1 MKRTINVNL
10 GGRPFQI
17 TEDAY
22 TRLDDYLKSIAACLK
37 NNEYGEE
44 IVSDI
49 EARIG
54 ELCDERLKQSHAGFI
69 DIELVNEMIN
79 RMGNPEAMVEEDD
92 EHPQTAEANEKPKN
106 SDDNKEKEFKEFFK
120 KIKLEKK
127 FYLNK
132 EERMIGGV
140 VSGIAAYLNVDVTI
154 LRIIM
159 VFLIAAIGFIA
170 LLAYL
175 IVWAIAPTAETTT
188 DKLRMQGIEP
198 TPENIADKLTGEE
211 PKTNSGDSNTEVAKN
226 ERRKTILLAVTIV
239 VAALFFRPTITIT
252 GNNPILYITGFCA
265 TLTFALLV
273 IYAAFGLTNL
283 LSEKYKKIVFISFIT
298 ALVVTI
304 VFIVLSYLSTNII
317 I

>member
-37 NNEYGEE
+37 HNEYGEE
-44 IVSDI
+44 IVADI

-54 ELCDERLKQSHAGFI
+54 ELCDERLQQSRAGFI
-69 DIELVNEMIN
+69 DVELVNEMIN
-79 RMGNPEAMVEEDD
+79 RMGNPEAMMEE
-92 EHPQTAEANEKPKN
+92 EEQPQTADTNEEAKKQNEK
-106 SDDNKEKEFKEFFK
+106 KEKEYKEFFK
-120 KIKLEKK
+120 NIKLEKK

-211 PKTNSGDSNTEVAKN
+211 PKTNSGDSNTEVAKK
-226 ERRKTILLAVTIV
+226 ERLKTILLAVAIV
-239 VAALFFRPTITIT
+239 VAALLFRPTITIT

-265 TLTFALLV
+265 TLTFALFV
-273 IYAAFGLTNL
+273 VFAAFGLTNL

>member
-1 MKRTINVNL
+1 MSIYKNGRKRRIDDL
-10 GGRPFQI
+10 LS
-17 TEDAY
+17 EDDRMTCSRIY
-22 TRLDDYLKSIAACLK
+22 CSLISACLK
-37 NNEYGEE
+37 HNEYGEE
-44 IVSDI
+44 IVADI

-54 ELCDERLKQSHAGFI
+54 ELCDERLQQSRAGFI
-69 DIELVNEMIN
+69 DVELVNEMIN
-79 RMGNPEAMVEEDD
+79 RMGNPEAMMEE
-92 EHPQTAEANEKPKN
+92 EEQPQTAEANEKPKN
-106 SDDNKEKEFKEFFK
+106 SDDNKEKEYKEFFK
-120 KIKLEKK
+120 NIKLEKK
-127 FYLNK
+127 FYLDK
-132 EERMIGGV
+132 EERMVGGV
-140 VSGIAAYLNVDVTI
+140 IAGIAAYLNVDVTI
-154 LRIIM
+154 MRIIM
-159 VFLIAAIGFIA
+159 VVLIAVIGPIA

-226 ERRKTILLAVTIV
+226 ERWKTILLAVAIV

>member
-37 NNEYGEE
+37 HNEYGEE
-44 IVSDI
+44 IVADI

-54 ELCDERLKQSHAGFI
+54 ELCDERLQQSRAGFI
-69 DIELVNEMIN
+69 DVELVNEMIN
-79 RMGNPEAMVEEDD
+79 RMGNPEAMMEE
-92 EHPQTAEANEKPKN
+92 EEQPQTAEANEKPKN
-106 SDDNKEKEFKEFFK
+106 SDDNKEKEYKEFFK
-120 KIKLEKK
+120 NIKLEKK

-132 EERMIGGV
+132 EKRMIGGV

-198 TPENIADKLTGEE
+198 TPENIADRLTNEE
-211 PKTNSGDSNTEVAKN
+211 SKAKCSDNKAEVAKK
-226 ERRKTILLAVTIV
+226 ERLKTIILAVAIV
-239 VAALFFRPTITIT
+239 VAALLFRPTITIR

-265 TLTFALLV
+265 TLTYALLV
-273 IYAAFGLTNL
+273 IYAALGLTNQ

-298 ALVVTI
+298 SLVVTI
-304 VFIVLSYLSTNII
+304 VFIVLSYLSININI
-317 I
+317 

>member
-54 ELCDERLKQSHAGFI
+54 ELCDERLQQSRAGFI
-69 DIELVNEMIN
+69 DVELVNEMIN
-79 RMGNPEAMVEEDD
+79 RMGNPEAMMEE
-92 EHPQTAEANEKPKN
+92 EEQPQTADTNEEAKKQNEK
-106 SDDNKEKEFKEFFK
+106 KEKEYKEFFK
-120 KIKLEKK
+120 NIKLDKK

-140 VSGIAAYLNVDVTI
+140 VAGIAAYLNVDVTI
-154 LRIIM
+154 MRIIM
-159 VFLIAAIGFIA
+159 VVLIAAVGPIA

-211 PKTNSGDSNTEVAKN
+211 PKTNSGDSNTEVAKK
-226 ERRKTILLAVTIV
+226 ERLKTILLAVAIV
-239 VAALFFRPTITIT
+239 VAALLFRPTITIT
-252 GNNPILYITGFCA
+252 GNNPILYITGFFT

-273 IYAAFGLTNL
+273 TYAAFGLTNL
-283 LSEKYKKIVFISFIT
+283 LSEKYKRIVLISFIT
-298 ALVVTI
+298 ALVVTM
-304 VFIVLSYLSTNII
+304 VFIVLSYLSTNINI
-317 I
+317 

>member
-92 EHPQTAEANEKPKN
+92 EQPQTAEANKKPKN
-106 SDDNKEKEFKEFFK
+106 SDDNKEKEYKEFFN

-140 VSGIAAYLNVDVTI
+140 VAGIAAYLNVDVTI

-159 VFLIAAIGFIA
+159 VLLIAAIGFIA

-188 DKLRMQGIEP
+188 DKMRMQGIEP
-198 TPENIADKLTGEE
+198 TPENIADRLTNEE
-211 PKTNSGDSNTEVAKN
+211 SKAKCSDNKAEVAKK
-226 ERRKTILLAVTIV
+226 ERLKTILLAVAIV
-239 VAALFFRPTITIT
+239 VAALFFRPKITII

-265 TLTFALLV
+265 TLTFALSV
-273 IYAAFGLTNL
+273 IFAAFGLTNL
-283 LSEKYKKIVFISFIT
+283 LSEKYKKIVFISLIT
-298 ALVVTI
+298 SLVVTI

>member
-37 NNEYGEE
+37 HNEYGEE

-54 ELCDERLKQSHAGFI
+54 ELCDERLQQSRAGFI
-69 DIELVNEMIN
+69 DVELVNEMIN

-92 EHPQTAEANEKPKN
+92 EPQAPNSDEEPKS
-106 SDDNKEKEFKEFFK
+106 SDDNKEKEYKEFFK
-120 KIKLEKK
+120 NIKLEKK

-140 VSGIAAYLNVDVTI
+140 VAGIAAYLNVDVTI
-154 LRIIM
+154 MRIIM
-159 VFLIAAIGFIA
+159 VVLIAAVGPIA

-211 PKTNSGDSNTEVAKN
+211 PKTNSGDNKAEVAKK
-226 ERRKTILLAVTIV
+226 ERLKTILLAVAIV

-252 GNNPILYITGFCA
+252 GNNPILYITGGCA
-265 TLTFALLV
+265 TLTYALLV
-273 IYAAFGLTNL
+273 IFAAFGLTNL

-304 VFIVLSYLSTNII
+304 VFIVLSFLSININI
-317 I
+317 

>member
-37 NNEYGEE
+37 HNEYGEE
-44 IVSDI
+44 IVADI

-54 ELCDERLKQSHAGFI
+54 ELCDERLQQSRAGFI
-69 DIELVNEMIN
+69 DVELVNEMIN
-79 RMGNPEAMVEEDD
+79 RMGNPEAMMEE
-92 EHPQTAEANEKPKN
+92 EEQPQTADTNEEAKKQNEK
-106 SDDNKEKEFKEFFK
+106 KEKEYMEFFK
-120 KIKLEKK
+120 NIKLEKK

-211 PKTNSGDSNTEVAKN
+211 PKTNSGDSNTEVAKK
-226 ERRKTILLAVTIV
+226 ERLKTILLAVAIV
-239 VAALFFRPTITIT
+239 VAALLFRPTITIT

-265 TLTFALLV
+265 TLTFALFV
-273 IYAAFGLTNL
+273 VFAAFGLTNL

-304 VFIVLSYLSTNII
+304 VFIVLSYLSTNINI
-317 I
+317 

>member
-37 NNEYGEE
+37 HNEYGEE

-92 EHPQTAEANEKPKN
+92 EQPQTAEANEKPKN
-106 SDDNKEKEFKEFFK
+106 SDDNKEKEYKEFFK
-120 KIKLEKK
+120 NIKLEKK

-132 EERMIGGV
+132 EKRMIGGV

-198 TPENIADKLTGEE
+198 TPENIADRLTNEE
-211 PKTNSGDSNTEVAKN
+211 SKAKCSDNKAEVAKK
-226 ERRKTILLAVTIV
+226 ERLKTIILAVAIV
-239 VAALFFRPTITIT
+239 VAALLFRPTITIR

-265 TLTFALLV
+265 TLTYALLV
-273 IYAAFGLTNL
+273 IYAALGLTNQ

-298 ALVVTI
+298 SLVVTI
-304 VFIVLSYLSTNII
+304 VFIVLSYLSININI
-317 I
+317 

>member
-92 EHPQTAEANEKPKN
+92 EQPQTAEANEKPKN
-106 SDDNKEKEFKEFFK
+106 SDDNKEKEYKEFFK
-120 KIKLEKK
+120 NIKLEKK

-140 VSGIAAYLNVDVTI
+140 VAGIAAYLNVDVTI

-198 TPENIADKLTGEE
+198 TPENIADRLTNEE
-211 PKTNSGDSNTEVAKN
+211 SKAKCSDNKAEVAKK
-226 ERRKTILLAVTIV
+226 ERLKTILLAVAIV
-239 VAALFFRPTITIT
+239 VAALLFRPTITIR

-265 TLTFALLV
+265 TLTYALLV
-273 IYAAFGLTNL
+273 FAAFGLTNL

-298 ALVVTI
+298 SLVVTI
-304 VFIVLSYLSTNII
+304 VFIVLSYLSININI
-317 I
+317 

>member
-37 NNEYGEE
+37 HNEYGEE
-44 IVSDI
+44 IVADI

-54 ELCDERLKQSHAGFI
+54 ELCDERLQQSRAGFI
-69 DIELVNEMIN
+69 DVELVNEMIN
-79 RMGNPEAMVEEDD
+79 RMGNPEAMMEE
-92 EHPQTAEANEKPKN
+92 EEQPQTADTNEEAKKQNEK
-106 SDDNKEKEFKEFFK
+106 KEKEYKEFFK
-120 KIKLEKK
+120 NIKLEKK

-140 VSGIAAYLNVDVTI
+140 VAGIAAYLNVDVTI

-211 PKTNSGDSNTEVAKN
+211 PKTNSGDSNTEVAKK
-226 ERRKTILLAVTIV
+226 ERLKTILLAVAIV
-239 VAALFFRPTITIT
+239 VAALLFRPTITIT

-265 TLTFALLV
+265 TLTFALFV
-273 IYAAFGLTNL
+273 VFAAFGLTNL

-304 VFIVLSYLSTNII
+304 VFIVLSYLSTNINI
-317 I
+317 

>member
-10 GGRPFQI
+10 GARPFQI

-79 RMGNPEAMVEEDD
+79 RMGNPEAMVEEND
-92 EHPQTAEANEKPKN
+92 EPKAPNSDEEPKN
-106 SDDNKEKEFKEFFK
+106 SDDNKEKEYKEFFK
-120 KIKLEKK
+120 NIKLEKK

-140 VSGIAAYLNVDVTI
+140 IAGIAAYLNVDVTI
-154 LRIIM
+154 MRIIM
-159 VFLIAAIGFIA
+159 VVLIAAVGPIA

-211 PKTNSGDSNTEVAKN
+211 PKTNSGDNKAEVAKK
-226 ERRKTILLAVTIV
+226 ERLKTILLAVAIV

-252 GNNPILYITGFCA
+252 GNNTILYITGFFA
-265 TLTFALLV
+265 TLTYALLV
-273 IYAAFGLTNL
+273 IFAAFGLTNL

-298 ALVVTI
+298 ALVVTM
-304 VFIVLSYLSTNII
+304 VFIVLSFLSTNINI
-317 I
+317 

>member
-44 IVSDI
+44 IVADI

-92 EHPQTAEANEKPKN
+92 EQPQTAEANEKPKN
-106 SDDNKEKEFKEFFK
+106 SDDNKEKEYKEFFK
-120 KIKLEKK
+120 NIKLEKK

-140 VSGIAAYLNVDVTI
+140 VAGIAAYLNVDVTI

-198 TPENIADKLTGEE
+198 TPENIADRLTNEE
-211 PKTNSGDSNTEVAKN
+211 SKAKCSDNKAEVAKK
-226 ERRKTILLAVTIV
+226 ERLKTILLAVAIV
-239 VAALFFRPTITIT
+239 VAALLFRPTITIR

-265 TLTFALLV
+265 TLTYALLV
-273 IYAAFGLTNL
+273 FAAFGLTNL

-298 ALVVTI
+298 SLVVTI
-304 VFIVLSYLSTNII
+304 VFIVLSYLSININI
-317 I
+317 

>member
-37 NNEYGEE
+37 HNEYGEE

-54 ELCDERLKQSHAGFI
+54 ELCDERLQQSRAGFV
-69 DIELVNEMIN
+69 DVELVNEMIN
-79 RMGNPEAMVEEDD
+79 RIGNPEAMMEE
-92 EHPQTAEANEKPKN
+92 EEQPQTAEANEKPKN
-106 SDDNKEKEFKEFFK
+106 SDDNKEKEYMEFFK
-120 KIKLEKK
+120 NIKLEKK

-226 ERRKTILLAVTIV
+226 ERLKTILLAVAIV

-265 TLTFALLV
+265 TLTFALFV
-273 IYAAFGLTNL
+273 VFAAFGLTNL

-304 VFIVLSYLSTNII
+304 VFIVLSYLSTNINI
-317 I
+317 

>member
-44 IVSDI
+44 IVADI

-92 EHPQTAEANEKPKN
+92 EQPQTAEANEKPKN
-106 SDDNKEKEFKEFFK
+106 SDDNKEKEYKEFFK
-120 KIKLEKK
+120 NIKLEKK

-211 PKTNSGDSNTEVAKN
+211 PKTNSGNSNTEVAKK
-226 ERRKTILLAVTIV
+226 ERLKTIILAVAIV
-239 VAALFFRPTITIT
+239 VAALLFRPTITIR

-265 TLTFALLV
+265 TLTYALLV
-273 IYAAFGLTNL
+273 FAAFGLTNL

-304 VFIVLSYLSTNII
+304 VFIVLSYLSININI
-317 I
+317 

>member
-92 EHPQTAEANEKPKN
+92 EQPQTAEANEKPKN
-106 SDDNKEKEFKEFFK
+106 SDDNKEKEYKEFFK
-120 KIKLEKK
+120 NIKLEKK

-211 PKTNSGDSNTEVAKN
+211 PKTNSGNSNTEVAKK
-226 ERRKTILLAVTIV
+226 ERLKTILLAVAIV
-239 VAALFFRPTITIT
+239 VAALIFRPTITIT
-252 GNNPILYITGFCA
+252 GNNPFLYITGFFA
-265 TLTFALLV
+265 TLTFALFV
-273 IYAAFGLTNL
+273 VFAAFGLTNL

-298 ALVVTI
+298 SLVVTI
-304 VFIVLSYLSTNII
+304 VFIILSYLSTNII

>member
-37 NNEYGEE
+37 HNEYGEE

-54 ELCDERLKQSHAGFI
+54 ELCDERLQQSRAGFI
-69 DIELVNEMIN
+69 DVELVNEMIN
-79 RMGNPEAMVEEDD
+79 RMGNPEAMMEE
-92 EHPQTAEANEKPKN
+92 EEQPQTAEANEKPKN
-106 SDDNKEKEFKEFFK
+106 SDDNKEKEYKEFFK
-120 KIKLEKK
+120 NIKLEKK

-159 VFLIAAIGFIA
+159 VLLIAAIGLIA

-175 IVWAIAPTAETTT
+175 IVWAITPTAETTT

-198 TPENIADKLTGEE
+198 TPENIADRLTNEE
-211 PKTNSGDSNTEVAKN
+211 SKAKCSDNKAEVAKK
-226 ERRKTILLAVTIV
+226 ERLKTILLAVAIV
-239 VAALFFRPTITIT
+239 VAALFFHPTITII
-252 GNNPILYITGFCA
+252 GNNPFLYITGFCA

-273 IYAAFGLTNL
+273 IYVALGLTNL

-298 ALVVTI
+298 SLVVTI
-304 VFIVLSYLSTNII
+304 VFIVLSYLSTNINI
-317 I
+317 

>member
-44 IVSDI
+44 IVADI

-92 EHPQTAEANEKPKN
+92 EQPQTAEANEKPKN
-106 SDDNKEKEFKEFFK
+106 SDDNKEKEYKEFFK

-140 VSGIAAYLNVDVTI
+140 VAGIAAYLDVDVTI

-159 VFLIAAIGFIA
+159 VLLIAAIGFIA

-175 IVWAIAPTAETTT
+175 IV
-188 DKLRMQGIEP
+188 
-198 TPENIADKLTGEE
+198 
-211 PKTNSGDSNTEVAKN
+211 
-226 ERRKTILLAVTIV
+226 
-239 VAALFFRPTITIT
+239 
-252 GNNPILYITGFCA
+252 
-265 TLTFALLV
+265 
-273 IYAAFGLTNL
+273 
-283 LSEKYKKIVFISFIT
+283 
-298 ALVVTI
+298 
-304 VFIVLSYLSTNII
+304 
-317 I
+317 

>member
-22 TRLDDYLKSIAACLK
+22 TRLDDYLKSISACLK
-37 NNEYGEE
+37 HNEYGEE
-44 IVSDI
+44 IVADI

-54 ELCDERLKQSHAGFI
+54 ELCDERLQQSRAGFI
-69 DIELVNEMIN
+69 DVELVNEMIN
-79 RMGNPEAMVEEDD
+79 RMGNPEAMMEE
-92 EHPQTAEANEKPKN
+92 EEQPQTAEANEKPKN
-106 SDDNKEKEFKEFFK
+106 SDDNKEKEYKEFFK
-120 KIKLEKK
+120 NIKLEKK
-127 FYLNK
+127 FYLDK
-132 EERMIGGV
+132 EERMVGGV
-140 VSGIAAYLNVDVTI
+140 IAGIAAYLNVDVTI
-154 LRIIM
+154 MRIIM
-159 VFLIAAIGFIA
+159 VVLIAVIGPIA

-226 ERRKTILLAVTIV
+226 ERWKTILLAVAIV

>member
-37 NNEYGEE
+37 HNEYGEE

-54 ELCDERLKQSHAGFI
+54 ELCDERLQQSRAGFI
-69 DIELVNEMIN
+69 DVELVNEMIN
-79 RMGNPEAMVEEDD
+79 RMGNPEAMMEE
-92 EHPQTAEANEKPKN
+92 EEQPQTADTNEEAKKQNEK
-106 SDDNKEKEFKEFFK
+106 KEKEYKEFFK
-120 KIKLEKK
+120 NIKLEKK

-140 VSGIAAYLNVDVTI
+140 VAGIAAYLNVDVTI

-211 PKTNSGDSNTEVAKN
+211 PKTNSGDSNTEVAKK
-226 ERRKTILLAVTIV
+226 ERLKTILLAVAIV

-252 GNNPILYITGFCA
+252 GNNPIIYITGFCA
-265 TLTFALLV
+265 TLTFALFV
-273 IYAAFGLTNL
+273 VFAAFGLTNL

>member
-92 EHPQTAEANEKPKN
+92 EQPQTAEANEKPKN
-106 SDDNKEKEFKEFFK
+106 SDDNKEKEYKEFFK
-120 KIKLEKK
+120 NIKLEKK

-140 VSGIAAYLNVDVTI
+140 VAGIAAYLNVDVTI

-198 TPENIADKLTGEE
+198 TPENIADRLTNEE
-211 PKTNSGDSNTEVAKN
+211 SKAKCSDNKAEVAKK
-226 ERRKTILLAVTIV
+226 ERLKTILLAVAIV
-239 VAALFFRPTITIT
+239 VAALLFRPTITIR

-265 TLTFALLV
+265 TLTYALLV
-273 IYAAFGLTNL
+273 FAAFGLTNL

-298 ALVVTI
+298 SLVVTI

>member
-1 MKRTINVNL
+1 MRRTINVNL

-17 TEDAY
+17 TKDAY
-22 TRLDDYLKSIAACLK
+22 TRLDDYLKSISACLK
-37 NNEYGEE
+37 HNEYGDE
-44 IVSDI
+44 IVADI

-54 ELCDERLKQSHAGFI
+54 ELCDERLQQSRAGFI

-79 RMGNPEAMVEEDD
+79 RMGNPETMIDEEG
-92 EHPQTAEANEKPKN
+92 ESQATNANEKAK
-106 SDDNKEKEFKEFFK
+106 SDEEKKEDKYREFFK
-120 KIKLEKK
+120 NIKVDKK
-127 FYLNK
+127 FYLDK
-132 EERMIGGV
+132 EERMVGGV

-154 LRIIM
+154 MRIIM
-159 VFLIAAIGFIA
+159 VVLIAAIGLIA

-188 DKLRMQGIEP
+188 DRLRMQGIEP
-198 TPENIADKLTGEE
+198 TPENIADKLTNEE
-211 PKTNSGDSNTEVAKN
+211 PKTNSDDSNTEVAKN
-226 ERRKTILLAVTIV
+226 ERWKTILLAVTIV
-239 VAALFFRPTITIT
+239 VAALFFRPKITIT

-304 VFIVLSYLSTNII
+304 VFIVLSYLSTNINI
-317 I
+317 

>member
-37 NNEYGEE
+37 HNEYGEE
-44 IVSDI
+44 IVDDI

-54 ELCDERLKQSHAGFI
+54 ELCDERLQQSRAGFI
-69 DIELVNEMIN
+69 DVELVNEMIN
-79 RMGNPEAMVEEDD
+79 RMGNPEAMVEE
-92 EHPQTAEANEKPKN
+92 EEQPQTADTNEEAKKQNEK
-106 SDDNKEKEFKEFFK
+106 KEKEYKEFFNN
-120 KIKLEKK
+120 IKLEKK

-140 VSGIAAYLNVDVTI
+140 VAGIAAYLNVDVTI
-154 LRIIM
+154 MRIIM
-159 VFLIAAIGFIA
+159 VVLIAAVGPIA

-198 TPENIADKLTGEE
+198 TPENIADRLTNEE
-211 PKTNSGDSNTEVAKN
+211 SKAKCCDNKAEVAKK
-226 ERRKTILLAVTIV
+226 ERLKTILLAVAIV

-252 GNNPILYITGFCA
+252 GNNPILYITGGCA
-265 TLTFALLV
+265 TLTYALFV
-273 IYAAFGLTNL
+273 IFAAFGLTNL

-298 ALVVTI
+298 ALVVTM
-304 VFIVLSYLSTNII
+304 VFIVLSYLSTNINI
-317 I
+317 

>member
-44 IVSDI
+44 IVADI

-54 ELCDERLKQSHAGFI
+54 ELCDERLQQSRAGFI
-69 DIELVNEMIN
+69 DVELVNEMIN
-79 RMGNPEAMVEEDD
+79 RMGNPEAMMEE
-92 EHPQTAEANEKPKN
+92 EEQPQTAEANEKPKN
-106 SDDNKEKEFKEFFK
+106 SDDNKEKEYMEFFK
-120 KIKLEKK
+120 NIKLEKK

-198 TPENIADKLTGEE
+198 TPENIADRLTNEE
-211 PKTNSGDSNTEVAKN
+211 SKAKCSDNKAKVAKK
-226 ERRKTILLAVTIV
+226 ERMKTIILAVAIV
-239 VAALFFRPTITIT
+239 VAALLFHPTITIR

-265 TLTFALLV
+265 TLTYALLV
-273 IYAAFGLTNL
+273 VFAAFGLTNL

-298 ALVVTI
+298 SLVVTI
-304 VFIVLSYLSTNII
+304 VFIVLSYLSTI
-317 I
+317 